1 MKLKRIKLL
10 STFRGLPAGFEI
22 NFNRSLIA
30 NEQIEP
36 ICFVGLNGSGKSN
49 ALEVV
54 GEMFYYLENFN
65 RSSKKDLDNF
75 KTLFGFELD
84 YYLPKLT
91 LAGAGFTWDE
101 LGDLTFNDLDQ
112 NQLIHVSKPV
122 NELPTVN
129 LSFNDKEIEIKDFY
143 NYGLS
148 KVLPKH
154 IIGYSSGLNELISNP
169 FVKLN
174 FEYYEDLK
182 RKKNKAVES
191 KLEMNRFQFLDYNV
205 SKLITVSNFIFDI
218 ELSQI
223 GDTKNLDILK
233 KEIEVKELNEFSIHL
248 SLKKINTIHRQ
259 KARYI
264 EREDNTNLKR
274 LLKDE
279 IEELENLEG
288 YAPNELITAIK
299 AFMDIDP
306 FFEISKR
313 TNKIYHFLN
322 LSFNFKM
329 NNASLKGF
337 REKFNSADNLFR
349 ALYFF
354 QTLNIEKISRNIGK
368 TVKSAKAGTNESLS
382 DLIPKYEIEKQLFH
396 LGNISFK
403 KEGVEN
409 PIHYKHLSDGEHQL
423 LQILGSII
431 LLDSTSSLF
440 LLDEPETH
448 FNPEWKSKFIW
459 LINECMKANT
469 TENNREQEIVITT
482 HSPFMISDSKK
493 RNVVWL
499 KSEKKDGPEE
509 VLINTYG
516 TSVNNLTNEFFGK
529 QRQIA
534 DLSWNDML
542 EDLKSDNINDLND
555 ALSKYG
561 DSHEKA
567 MILQKLNKLII
578 EKDKGE

>member
-10 STFRGLPAGFEI
+10 SSFRGLPAGYEV
-22 NFNRSLIA
+22 NFNRSLVA

-54 GEMFYYLENFN
+54 AEMFYYLENFN

-75 KTLFGFELD
+75 KTAFGFELD

-101 LGDLTFNDLDQ
+101 LGALTFDDLDQ
-112 NQLIHVSKPV
+112 NQLVLVSKPV
-122 NELPTVN
+122 DELPAVK
-129 LSFNDKEIEIKDFY
+129 LSFNEKEIEVKDFY
-143 NYGLS
+143 NNGLS
-148 KVLPKH
+148 KVLPNH
-154 IIGYSSGLNELISNP
+154 IIGYSSGLNELVSNP

-182 RKKNKAVES
+182 RKKNKAVDS
-191 KLEMNRFQFLDYNV
+191 KLEMNRFQFLNYNV
-205 SKLITVSNFIFDI
+205 SKLITVSNFIFDK
-218 ELSQI
+218 ELSAL
-223 GDTKNLDILK
+223 GETKDLSILK
-233 KEIEVKELNEFSIHL
+233 TEIEVNELNGFSIQL
-248 SLKKINTIHRQ
+248 SLKKPKTFE
-259 KARYI
+259 RYLP
-264 EREDNTNLKR
+264 D
-274 LLKDE
+274 
-279 IEELENLEG
+279 ELES
-288 YAPNELITAIK
+288 AIESFK
-299 AFMDIDP
+299 AIDALYDEENNSTSRHD
-306 FFEISKR
+306 FTRF
-313 TNKIYHFLN
+313 
-322 LSFNFKM
+322 SFNFKM
-329 NNASLKGF
+329 NEATLTGF
-337 REKFNSADNLFR
+337 REKFKSADKLFR
-349 ALYFF
+349 VLYFF

-409 PIHYKHLSDGEHQL
+409 PIYYKHLSDGEHQL

-431 LLDSTSSLF
+431 LLDSTSTLF

-448 FNPEWKSKFIW
+448 FNPEWRSKFIW
-459 LINECMKANT
+459 LINECMKANP
-469 TENNREQEIVITT
+469 TEGDREQEVVLTT

-493 RNVVWL
+493 SNVVWL
-499 KSEKKDGPEE
+499 KADKRDGPEE
-509 VLINTYG
+509 VTINTYG
-516 TSVNNLTNEFFGK
+516 TSVTNLINEFFGK

-534 DLSWNDML
+534 DVSWKEML
-542 EDLKSDNINDLND
+542 EDLKSDDINELND

-561 DSHEKA
+561 DSHEKN

-578 EKDKGE
+578 EKGTEE